1 MYPEEE
7 KLYQIEMKV
16 GLLEKDIQQT
26 NQVYEK
32 LSESIEKIQQ
42 MNDTMIRMITIHEQ
56 RHEHHAKAEENLKD
70 DIKELHSRITTVSRE
85 LHERIDQVER
95 LLPHRLRRSP
105 FFRRA
110 KRVEIDRDHLAIN
123 LLPPA
128 CIQVAAPHLKKHAGL
143 KPARAHRKGRP
154 RRRRWGRSW

>member
-32 LSESIEKIQQ
+32 LSESIEKIQE

-56 RHEHHAKAEENLKD
+56 RHEHHAKAEEDLKE

-95 LLPHRLRRSP
+95 HITQRLDDLRIELIKH
-105 FFRRA
+105 A
-110 KRVEIDRDHLAIN
+110 KNDPNRLSNTLQEIDRYKWMILGGAIALGWLFGNIN
-123 LLPPA
+123 LGALGTL
-128 CIQVAAPHLKKHAGL
+128 IK
-143 KPARAHRKGRP
+143 
-154 RRRRWGRSW
+154 

>member
-32 LSESIEKIQQ
+32 LSESIEKIQE

-56 RHEHHAKAEENLKD
+56 RHEHHAKAEENLKE

-95 LLPHRLRRSP
+95 HITQRLDDLRIELIKH
-105 FFRRA
+105 A
-110 KRVEIDRDHLAIN
+110 KNDPNRLSNTLQEIDRYKWMILGGAIALGWLFGNIN
-123 LLPPA
+123 LGALGTL
-128 CIQVAAPHLKKHAGL
+128 IK
-143 KPARAHRKGRP
+143 
-154 RRRRWGRSW
+154 